1 MGQFFSILMDDAIHA
16 RDNLVAK
23 LKGHAHSELKNLATL
38 AATGGTKRPNAAVAV
53 EDAISHKNIRVSA

>member
-1 MGQFFSILMDDAIHA
+1 MEDAIHV

-38 AATGGTKRPNAAVAV
+38 AATGGTKRPNAAAAV
-53 EDAISHKNIRVSA
+53 ENGVAHKNIRVSA